1 MSQSKKVWSENTSLM
16 LPPPKIRNAKFVP
29 IFLISKNWQIFEF
42 ASVRPGPLIFQ
53 FQIDPQIDR
62 PTNPLVP
69 QLY

>member
-1 MSQSKKVWSENTSLM
+1 MQNLCQFFEIKKIE
-16 LPPPKIRNAKFVP
+16 K
-29 IFLISKNWQIFEF
+29 IFEF

>member
-1 MSQSKKVWSENTSLM
+1 M